1 MAMET
6 EVVFVEC
13 YSGYKVNERPMAFVF
28 RGKRRVV
35 TDILDRWYEGGTD
48 PGRPPLDYFK
58 VRTEEGGEYILCH
71 HALFD
76 RWTVVISGGKDLP

>member
-13 YSGYKVNERPMAFVF
+13 YSGYKVNERPRAFVF
-28 RGKRRVV
+28 RGKRRIVA
-35 TDILDRWYEGGTD
+35 DILDRWYEGGTG

-58 VRTEEGGEYILCH
+58 IRTEEGEDYILCYH
-71 HALFD
+71 SLFD
-76 RWTVVISGGKDLP
+76 RWAVVIPGGKDLP

>member
-13 YSGYKVNERPMAFVF
+13 YSGYKVNERPRAFVF

-35 TDILDRWYEGGTD
+35 TDILDRWYEGEPTRD
-48 PGRPPLDYFK
+48 AR
-58 VRTEEGGEYILCH
+58 
-71 HALFD
+71 
-76 RWTVVISGGKDLP
+76 RWIISRCARKKAGNTSSVITPSSTAGPS